1 MQASAG
7 EERELKDDIM
17 GRSLGPIMLAVAVL
31 FSPAARAQPLAG
43 ADNPQEMLAAQIR
56 MQGFAC
62 DKTLGAARDK
72 KRSRPDY
79 AVWTL
84 KCSNGTYRIG
94 RSPDMAAKVEPV
106 R

>member
-1 MQASAG
+1 
-7 EERELKDDIM
+7 M
-17 GRSLGPIMLAVAVL
+17 GRSLGPMMLAVAVL
-31 FSPAARAQPLAG
+31 FSPVAQAQPLAG
-43 ADNPQEMLAAQIR
+43 ADNPQEGLAAQIR
-56 MQGFAC
+56 LQGFAC
-62 DKTLGAARDK
+62 DKPLEAVRDK

-94 RSPDMAAKVEPV
+94 RAPDMAAKVESV